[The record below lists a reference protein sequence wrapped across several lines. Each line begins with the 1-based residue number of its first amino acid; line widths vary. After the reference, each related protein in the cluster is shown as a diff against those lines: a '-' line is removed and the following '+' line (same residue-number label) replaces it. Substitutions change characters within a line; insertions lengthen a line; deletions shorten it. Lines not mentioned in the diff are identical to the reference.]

1 MWNDDRDSVED
12 DSGDNDDD
20 DLDNNIV
27 YLFLCLYMYVFIIS
41 MYVHVYREQTKDVG
55 AKTPEMLEKIIAG
68 I

>member
-1 MWNDDRDSVED
+1 M
-12 DSGDNDDD
+12 
-20 DLDNNIV
+20 
-27 YLFLCLYMYVFIIS
+27 YLYVFIIS